1 MFLRTSSPLME
12 EKIVAKVFF
21 YAKQKKQQNSGV
33 SASVE
38 APGNLFRLEEQHQ
51 PLNSSMES
59 TKKKSYDEIRK
70 IVLPGSFVEFNN
82 QVMLSLSR
90 DSNVCGSNRCSN
102 NMDDQ
107 DCSSSASKQYLS
119 DHTPMSIINSSKK
132 NFGVTF
138 KYQSG
143 DEWINFASEDEYQKA
158 LLVAKQQKSLRVKV
172 YYKKHLFKSAAHR
185 ASRHEKIQKQQQPV
199 NHTFTIS
206 VDFQDLQKLLRES
219 AQSDETINA
228 HSTGSASENM
238 FAFWDNAES
247 ASVEIQ
253 A

>member
-1 MFLRTSSPLME
+1 MFPQSLAM

-21 YAKQKKQQNSGV
+21 YAKQKNGLV
-33 SASVE
+33 SATSVE
-38 APGNLFRLEEQHQ
+38 APGNIYPQQ
-51 PLNSSMES
+51 KSSS
-59 TKKKSYDEIRK
+59 SVDSKKKSYDEIRK
-70 IVLPGSFVEFNN
+70 IVLPGSFVEFSN

-90 DSNVCGSNRCSN
+90 DSSSVCGK
-102 NMDDQ
+102 DDQ
-107 DCSSSASKQYLS
+107 DFSNHSKQYLS
-119 DHTPMSIINSSKK
+119 DHAPMSIINSSKK

-143 DEWINFASEDEYQKA
+143 DEWINFTSEDEYQQA
-158 LLVAKQQKSLRVKV
+158 LVVAKQQKSLRVKV

-185 ASRHEKIQKQQQPV
+185 ASRHERIQKHQQQQPI

-219 AQSDETINA
+219 AQSEAINA
-228 HSTGSASENM
+228 HSTGSASENI